1 MSNDL
6 TSLQSLIS
14 FLLISD
20 NDIRD
25 IKTLQPRI
33 RIVGISDCVHEG
45 SVITFLVKQNEFIF
59 NALDENKLIKL
70 APVKKKKDDER
81 FFALLEVDI
90 ETYKKAVKRWSLLGR
105 LGCLFNLLRDR
116 HYTMFQMYNGFNHA
130 ASNCKSEL
138 VCPRCAEWHD
148 IKEYKAVNLCCIN
161 CSNLK
166 SKENFENIAAWDSL
180 KCQAHQQIIN
190 KLKLDV
196 FGISI

>member
-1 MSNDL
+1 M
-6 TSLQSLIS
+6 
-14 FLLISD
+14 
-20 NDIRD
+20 
-25 IKTLQPRI
+25 
-33 RIVGISDCVHEG
+33 GISDCVDES
-45 SVITFLVKQNEFIF
+45 SVITYLVKQNEYIF
-59 NALDENKLIKL
+59 NAVDEYKLIKL
-70 APVKKKKDDER
+70 APLKKKKDDER

-90 ETYKKAVKRWSLLGR
+90 ETYKKAVNVGHCLVGLDACSIYCGIDII
-105 LGCLFNLLRDR
+105 GCFK
-116 HYTMFQMYNGFNHA
+116 YNGSNHS

-138 VCPRCAEWHD
+138 VCPGCAKRHD
-148 IKEYKAVNLCCIN
+148 IKKFKTANQCCIN